1 LRSGAEYISAL
12 DDDRAVFID
21 GARAEE
27 IADHPAFAGVA
38 RSVATLFDVACEDP
52 EMHWTHPEYGVQA
65 NRVYMQPRSVEDLRS
80 RRAAITRWAE
90 LSAGFLGRGPDHVG
104 SFFAGFAA
112 APDVFGEYGANVQ
125 RVYRRI
131 LEEDLYVTYAIIPP
145 QNLATRPG
153 APAGS
158 KVTQVG
164 VAEERED
171 GIVVRGAQMLATGA
185 PLSDLLFVSCI
196 KPLRPGEE
204 DVALSFVVP
213 PAAPGLKLY
222 CRRPYAV
229 GQPSAFDYPLSTRF
243 DEPDAMVVMDD
254 VLIPWEDVFVYR
266 SIDGVRDQFHAT
278 PAHVL
283 GNTQAQIRLMTKLKF
298 LLGLAVSVC
307 RANGLTALP
316 AVQDKLGELA
326 SLTSLVES
334 AVLASEANAAPDEF
348 GLCKPAPRFLYGIM
362 GLQSELYPRVLHVLR
377 ELSGAG
383 IIGTPSSVRDLTE
396 DDVRTGMEDYLAD
409 SPDDLEGRVKLFKL
423 VWDAVGSEF
432 AGRHHQYEMF
442 YAGAPFVARG
452 YAQRNYGFAEPV
464 AMVERLLA
472 TYSIAEHEPPRPV
485 GS

>member
-1 LRSGAEYISAL
+1 LRTGAEYISAL
-12 DDDRAVFID
+12 DDDRVVYID
-21 GARAEE
+21 GGRAED
-27 IADHPAFAGVA
+27 IPNHPAFAGVA
-38 RSVATLFDVACEDP
+38 RSVARLYDVAHDDAS
-52 EMHWTHPEYGVQA
+52 MHWTHPELGITG
-65 NRVYMQPRSVEDLRS
+65 NRVLMQPRSIDDLRS
-80 RRAAITRWAE
+80 RREAIANWTK
-90 LSAGFLGRGPDHVG
+90 LSAGFLGRGPEHVG

-112 APDVFGEYGANVQ
+112 APGVFGEYGDNVV
-125 RVYRRI
+125 RTYKRI
-131 LEEDLYVTYAIIPP
+131 LEEDLYASYAIIPP

-164 VAEERED
+164 VVAERD
-171 GIVVRGAQMLATGA
+171 GGIVVRGAQMLATGA
-185 PLSDLLFVSCI
+185 PLSDLLFISCI

-213 PAAPGLKLY
+213 LAAEGLKLY

-229 GQPSAFDYPLSTRF
+229 GQPSTFDYPLSTRF

-266 SIDGVRDQFHAT
+266 SIEGVRDQFHAT

-283 GNTQAQIRLMTKLKF
+283 GNTQAQIRLATKMQF

-307 RANGLTALP
+307 KANGLMSLP
-316 AVQDKLGELA
+316 PVQDKLGELA
-326 SLTSLVES
+326 SLTSLVEA
-334 AVLASEANAAPDEF
+334 AVLASEASAQVDDF
-348 GLCKPAPRFLYGIM
+348 GICRPNPRFLYGIM
-362 GLQSELYPRVLHVLR
+362 GLQAELYPRALHILR

-396 DDVRTGMEDYLAD
+396 DDVRVGMEDYLAD
-409 SPDDLEGRVKLFKL
+409 SPEDLESRVKLFKL

-452 YAQRNYGFAEPV
+452 YAQRNYGFEEPL
-464 AMVERLLA
+464 ALVESVLA
-472 TYSIAEHEPPRPV
+472 QYSIESAV

>member
-1 LRSGAEYISAL
+1 VRSGAEYISGL
-12 DDDRAVFID
+12 DDERVVYID
-21 GARAEE
+21 GARADD
-27 IADHPAFAGVA
+27 IAEHPAFAGAARTVA
-38 RSVATLFDVACEDP
+38 GLFDVARDTP
-52 EMHWTHPEYGVQA
+52 AMQWTHPDHGIVA
-65 NRVYMQPRSVEDLRS
+65 NRVYMQPRTVEDLRS

-90 LSAGFLGRGPDHVG
+90 MSAGFLGRGPDHVG

-112 APDVFGEYGANVQ
+112 APDVFGEFAGNVR

-131 LEEDLYVTYAIIPP
+131 LDEDLYTTYAIIPP

-153 APAGS
+153 APEGS

-164 VAEERED
+164 VVAERDD
-171 GIVVRGAQMLATGA
+171 GIIVRGAPMLATGA

-213 PAAPGLKLY
+213 PAAEGLKLY

-229 GQPSAFDYPLSTRF
+229 GQPSAFDYPLSVRF
-243 DEPDAMVVMDD
+243 DEADAMVVMDD
-254 VLIPWEDVFVYR
+254 VFIPWDDVFVYR

-307 RANGLTALP
+307 RANGLMPLP

-334 AVLASEANAAPDEF
+334 AVLASEANAAPDAF
-348 GLCKPAPRFLYGIM
+348 GICRPAPRFLYGIM
-362 GLQSELYPRVLHVLR
+362 GLQSELYPRVLHILR

-383 IIGTPSSVRDLTE
+383 IIGTPSSVRDLVE
-396 DDVRTGMEDYLAD
+396 DDVRAGMEDYLAD
-409 SPDDLEGRVKLFKL
+409 SPEDLEARVKLFKL

-452 YAQRNYGFAEPV
+452 YAQRNYGFDEPV
-464 AMVERLLA
+464 ELVERMLA
-472 TYSIAEHEPPRPV
+472 TYSLADHAV